1 MLHYLGKSV
10 LLFWPRLPS
19 ISKKLHEHANFSFG
33 RKGFCHRVSVHVCVG
48 FDERLDK
55 RYNIWTE
62 GFLSPRHQ
70 SSAEIKHHHL
80 LQSLL
85 RSGGLDSAQG
95 TLGGHCCQTSELWK
109 ADQSWVSHCTTCGGV
124 LQSFFCFQKLQK
136 YVLSFFAP
144 YTARKRA
151 TFTSTETLSS
161 ACQAEEDIRYRSTRA
176 LLVLP
181 LFAVFQYSED
191 NYSL

>member
-33 RKGFCHRVSVHVCVG
+33 RKGFCHCVSVRVCVG

-85 RSGGLDSAQG
+85 SSGGTGLSPKHPWRPLLPNFGA
-95 TLGGHCCQTSELWK
+95 LESRSELGFPLHNLQR
-109 ADQSWVSHCTTCGGV
+109 APSVFFLFPETAEVCPQLLHTLHC
-124 LQSFFCFQKLQK
+124 
-136 YVLSFFAP
+136 A
-144 YTARKRA
+144 
-151 TFTSTETLSS
+151 
-161 ACQAEEDIRYRSTRA
+161 
-176 LLVLP
+176 
-181 LFAVFQYSED
+181 
-191 NYSL
+191 